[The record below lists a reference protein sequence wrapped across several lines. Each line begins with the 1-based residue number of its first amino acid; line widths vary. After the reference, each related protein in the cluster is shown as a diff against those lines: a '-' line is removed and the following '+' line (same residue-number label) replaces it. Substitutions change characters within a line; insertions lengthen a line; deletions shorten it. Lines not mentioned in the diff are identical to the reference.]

1 MLSPLPFR
9 RLWRTSAAFAAL
21 APGLALAQTAPA
33 TAPAATAPPAAT
45 DAAATDA
52 TDTATSDATAD
63 TSASDVASIVVT
75 ARRQAERAQ
84 DVPLAVTALPS
95 AVLTQ
100 TNAYDLADVQNLV
113 PDLTAYQSNARNSS
127 LGIRGIGVSSAADG
141 LDTTVGVYVDGVYL
155 GRPGMALEDIVDVTQ
170 VEVLNGPQGT
180 LYGRNSAAGVV
191 NITTQAPSFTPRIDF
206 EGSYGNYNFEQI
218 KASITGPIVDDVLAA
233 RLTVFD
239 THRDGVLPNTFNG
252 LSDNSIGRY
261 GARLQFLYTPTPKLS
276 IRVIAEYSAE
286 NDTCC
291 VSVLKSTL
299 PTTFSKSTEA
309 TFEAFS
315 ALGYNPVAST
325 NFTQINAPQDM
336 LTDQHSVSVEA
347 DYDLGWAKLT
357 SISAYRYW
365 RFDPLQDSDGTP
377 LDILQVNVAQTQ
389 DNQYT
394 QEFRI
399 ASNPGR
405 LSWQAGVFLFSEDL
419 YDHYILNQF
428 GYQAGAF
435 YTDYLHFDKGAPLTP
450 GVSIAA
456 GSQYVGVT
464 QVGED
469 SEAVFAQANYKIL
482 DNLILTAGVRY
493 TNDWKHGITNTGVN
507 GTPYTATSIL
517 FQDNAGVAGN
527 NVSYLGSLSYKVTP
541 DVMAYISYS
550 TGYQAAG
557 LNLNAAPAP
566 GKSIILDPEDVT
578 DLEGGVKST
587 FFHDRVLLNFDVFS
601 EYLTGLQANISPPTG
616 KSYLANVGDIESE
629 GVEVEGDWTVA
640 KGLTLSANGSYDH
653 AYYTSYPDAPPPV
666 GVLGAPSNQNLT
678 GSQVYQAPKWV
689 ANVLARYEWQLTDKV
704 APYAQIQYTYRS
716 SVYGDVQESPGA
728 VISGYSLVNA
738 RIGAHFGDR
747 YDASLWVDNLAN
759 QVYFQNLAAASITG
773 AGAYGFSGA
782 LGEPRTFGVTLR
794 AQF

>member
-9 RLWRTSAAFAAL
+9 RLLFASAAITAFA
-21 APGLALAQTAPA
+21 PALAQTASAPQPA
-33 TAPAATAPPAAT
+33 DAPAATAPPAAT
-45 DAAATDA
+45 DAAASDV
-52 TDTATSDATAD
+52 TADATAD
-63 TSASDVASIVVT
+63 TSTSGLAEVVVT
-75 ARRQAERAQ
+75 ARHQAERAQ
-84 DVPLAVTALPS
+84 DVPLAVTALP
-95 AVLTQ
+95 AAELTQ

-155 GRPGMALEDIVDVTQ
+155 GRPGMALEDIVDVAQ

-180 LYGRNSAAGVV
+180 LFGRNSAAGVV
-191 NITTQAPSFTPRIDF
+191 NITTQGPSFTPGIDL

-218 KASITGPIVDDVLAA
+218 KASITGPIVNDVLAA

-239 THRDGVLPNTFNG
+239 THRDGVLPNAFNG

-261 GARLQFLYTPTPKLS
+261 GARLQFLYTPTSKLS
-276 IRVIAEYSAE
+276 IRIIADYSEE

-291 VSVLKSTL
+291 VSVLKSVL
-299 PTTFSKSTEA
+299 PTTFSKSTDA
-309 TFEAFS
+309 TFEAFN
-315 ALGYNPVAST
+315 ALGYTPRAST
-325 NFTQINAPQDM
+325 DFTQINSPQDM

-347 DYDLGWAKLT
+347 DYDLGWGKLT

-365 RFDPLQDSDGTP
+365 HFDPLQDSDGTP
-377 LDILQVNVAQTQ
+377 LDIIQVNVAQTK

-405 LSWQAGVFLFSEDL
+405 FSWQAGVFLFSEDL

-428 GYQAGAF
+428 GYQASAF
-435 YTDYLHFDKGAPLTP
+435 YSQYKFFDAGAPLTP
-450 GVSIAA
+450 GVSIAP

-464 QVGED
+464 QMGEN
-469 SEAVFAQANYKIL
+469 SEAVFAQGNYKIL

-493 TNDWKHGITNTGVN
+493 TYDWKHGITNTGVN
-507 GTPYTATSIL
+507 GTPYTATSIQ
-517 FQDNAGVAGN
+517 FNDNAGVAGN

-550 TGYQAAG
+550 TGYQASG

-566 GKSIILDPEDVT
+566 GRSIILAPEDVT

-587 FFHDRVLLNFDVFS
+587 FFHDRVLFNFDVFS

-629 GVEVEGDWTVA
+629 GVEVEGDWKVLE
-640 KGLTLSANGSYDH
+640 GLTLSANGSYDH

-666 GVLGAPSNQNLT
+666 GVLGAPANQNLT

-689 ANVLARYEWQLTDKV
+689 ANVLARYEWQLTDKIN
-704 APYAQIQYTYRS
+704 PYAQVQYTYRS
-716 SVYGDVQESPGA
+716 SVFGDVQESPGA

-738 RIGAHFGDR
+738 RIGAHFGER

-759 QVYFQNLAAASITG
+759 QVYFQNLGAASITG
-773 AGAYGFSGA
+773 AGVFGFSGA
-782 LGEPRTFGVTLR
+782 LGEPRTFGVTVR
-794 AQF
+794 ANF